1 MEASRLP
8 LRVPVGRVVPLKS
21 VARLVFLMLAFLSI
35 AACAR
40 PPRPT
45 DMSGFLDDYSKLRE
59 GPPEGAT
66 LVYRNDRASWARYD
80 KILFEPVTIWRSGTH
95 ALDDVPEDDLLRL
108 ADEFEIAVRSR
119 LEPDY
124 RFVDQPGQGVMR
136 LRLGI
141 TAARQ
146 SDHDLDVFEYA
157 VPPDEKV
164 PSTQELAP
172 TTRALVVAAA
182 IEGELTD
189 AVSGE
194 LLAAGVDR
202 RGERNAIRTW
212 GDVRAAF
219 DRWAAWLAER
229 LRQRRTGQIP

>member
-1 MEASRLP
+1 MRSVRRL
-8 LRVPVGRVVPLKS
+8 G
-21 VARLVFLMLAFLSI
+21 LVTLAVLSF
-35 AACAR
+35 AACTR
-40 PPRPT
+40 PPRPADT
-45 DMSGFLDDYSKLRE
+45 SGFLDDYSKLRK

-66 LVYRNDRASWARYD
+66 LAYRNAGANWAGYD
-80 KILFEPVTIWRSGTH
+80 KILFEPVTIWRSGKRT
-95 ALDDVPEDDLLRL
+95 LDEIPEDDLRRL
-108 ADEFEIAVRSR
+108 ASEFQSAVRSR

-124 RFVDQPGQGVMR
+124 RFVDRAGQGVMR
-136 LRLGI
+136 VRLGI

-146 SDHDLDVFEYA
+146 SEHALDVFEYV
-157 VPPDEKV
+157 VPPDEQV

-172 TTRALVVAAA
+172 ATRALVVAAA

-189 AVSGE
+189 AMSGE

-212 GDVRAAF
+212 GDVRAGL
-219 DRWAAWLAER
+219 DRWAAWLAGR